1 MACIIRRSKIFLSIA
16 EYIKTLISL
25 QPNGSVRIFED
36 ISNARKWISEIY
48 NPSGI
53 WQPSS
58 IQGLNDRYE
67 LWTIYS
73 NVLPYA
79 GQFGQHMVACLIGSI
94 SQNYSSSYITES
106 ADNFTINRNL
116 IITGISWY
124 GQYLGSVSTSYL
136 SFRIRIYEDING
148 YPELKPFFEGWA
160 SPDFVQVNN
169 DNSKPT
175 FKFTASLIFNP
186 VSLFSG
192 HKYWIL
198 IIDNNEMFPTYRWC
212 GSTPEKG
219 DGFVSRAQNFTT
231 GI

>member
-1 MACIIRRSKIFLSIA
+1 M
-16 EYIKTLISL
+16 
-25 QPNGSVRIFED
+25 
-36 ISNARKWISEIY
+36 
-48 NPSGI
+48 
-53 WQPSS
+53 
-58 IQGLNDRYE
+58 
-67 LWTIYS
+67 
-73 NVLPYA
+73 LPYA

-94 SQNYSSSYITES
+94 SQNYSSSPSYITES
-106 ADNFTINRNL
+106 ADNVTINRNL

-175 FKFTASLIFNP
+175 FKFTAPLIFNP

-192 HKYWIL
+192 HKYWIS

-212 GSTPEKG
+212 GSTPEIG

-231 GI
+231 GIWKNYPSYSTENLSLQLFTRESPPIRSNAVKILLNMKQIESEQHNNR